1 MKEPSLDVGASYVVV
16 HGNKDGK
23 TKAHERS
30 SKRKK
35 LHALV
40 MELKAR
46 NDHDEKRL
54 PEEEEGKRYIN
65 LFKESS
71 IGIRKNS
78 KEKAPLQSLMD
89 VTTSLQHQ

>member
-1 MKEPSLDVGASYVVV
+1 MIPLLVRTEILRRNFLKGRTKEPSLDVGASYVVV

-46 NDHDEKRL
+46 NDHDEERL
-54 PEEEEGKRYIN
+54 P
-65 LFKESS
+65 
-71 IGIRKNS
+71 
-78 KEKAPLQSLMD
+78 
-89 VTTSLQHQ
+89 